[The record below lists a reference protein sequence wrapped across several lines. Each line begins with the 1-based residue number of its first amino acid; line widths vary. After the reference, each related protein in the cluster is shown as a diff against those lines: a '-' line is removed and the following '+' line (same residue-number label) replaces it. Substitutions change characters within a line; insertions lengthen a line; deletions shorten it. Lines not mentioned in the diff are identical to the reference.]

1 MQSTNKSTG
10 RSGPRGNP
18 EDMMWQGVRPK
29 APNLMNTAKLAEDY
43 ERYNKTNMDAPTR
56 QNYAMPSIKGG
67 ASIHTTNTHEQQMPL
82 STLSVEEHNFPVN
95 PMMAKHPSVQ

>member
-1 MQSTNKSTG
+1 MHSTNKSTG

-43 ERYNKTNMDAPTR
+43 ERLNKTNMDQPGR
-56 QNYAMPSIKGG
+56 QNYAMPSIKGE
-67 ASIHTTNTHEQQMPL
+67 SSVHTANTQL
-82 STLSVEEHNFPVN
+82 IALD
-95 PMMAKHPSVQ
+95 

>member
-1 MQSTNKSTG
+1 MQSANKSTG
-10 RSGPRGNP
+10 RSGPRSNP

-67 ASIHTTNTHEQQMPL
+67 ASIHTTNTHD
-82 STLSVEEHNFPVN
+82 
-95 PMMAKHPSVQ
+95 

>member
-10 RSGPRGNP
+10 RSGPRANP

-29 APNLMNTAKLAEDY
+29 APNLINTNKLAEDY
-43 ERYNKTNMDAPTR
+43 ERHNKTNMDAPIAR

-67 ASIHTTNTHEQQMPL
+67 ASVHTNNTL
-82 STLSVEEHNFPVN
+82 D
-95 PMMAKHPSVQ
+95 